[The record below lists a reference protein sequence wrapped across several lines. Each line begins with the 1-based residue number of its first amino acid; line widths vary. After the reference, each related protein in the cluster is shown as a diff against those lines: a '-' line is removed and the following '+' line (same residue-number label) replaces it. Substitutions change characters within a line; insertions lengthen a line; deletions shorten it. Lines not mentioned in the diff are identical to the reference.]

1 MVAKSPS
8 VGDDG
13 LDPMVTLRRPRNDLS
28 GATETRWTGT
38 LLRPRNILSG
48 AKETRR
54 ALFKTALLTAS
65 RGNTNTAF
73 RDVLAP

>member
-1 MVAKSPS
+1 MVAKALS

-38 LLRPRNILSG
+38 ILCPQNILSG

-54 ALFKTALLTAS
+54 ALLKTALLTVS
-65 RGNTNTAF
+65 RGDTNTACH
-73 RDVLAP
+73 DTLAL